1 MASSIRVSL
10 EVDNKK
16 YLNDIKAAEKAT
28 DSFANKT
35 NANTTALVGSFNKLG
50 ASTAGLVAKLD
61 AVKLALAGLISAEAL
76 RSANEYAN
84 AVKDIATTADVS
96 IGSVIGLGKA
106 FETNGGNAEG
116 ARNGI
121 LKFSEAIGNA
131 VAGSDSAQKSFA
143 DIGISLRDIQSLSQ
157 EDLLKK
163 SIEGISKLESAA
175 MRIRV
180 QTDLFGKSAKGVSF
194 QGVQEEF
201 ANAAAKSAQ
210 YQSAIQAGSD
220 ASENLNKQLGALKQ
234 ALLNVAEPLNKIVAA
249 SSTTVSAFES
259 LIKMALAAASAWFI
273 FAKALPFVNGAV
285 AAAGA
290 SVAAAGGIFA
300 ALGVQV
306 VAIGK
311 AFVNFGN
318 NILRAFGFLPT
329 AFGGVASLT
338 FALGALVKGFLRFAG
353 VVGIIYT
360 VAEAIDFL
368 SKKILDF
375 SPIDFLI
382 DKFDRLLGK
391 AKEFFGLGSSGG
403 AGAGRGGNADTMK
416 AQIAHG
422 EEMKKQWDEQNA
434 KAAEF
439 KKRQKELADD
449 IGKVGDAMKRN
460 QILQLQHLALEAEM
474 VGKTEDEKEKIMA
487 LEAMYDKT
495 KETIQGLV
503 DKKKEWLKGTE
514 EQRANVGLIDAEI
527 AKVKELETAHALQ
540 LVKYIDKVQG
550 VRLVEKARLQD
561 IENLTKAME
570 DAAKRQQAL
579 TDAGQSITAQMQDAQ
594 FQGMQQ
600 GKSPFQQQAAEIVN
614 NAKKA
619 ALEAGRAYAAAF
631 EDTGDGM
638 TPEKAAEFAAGLKK
652 IEDGYA
658 GISAAQLKNLEAS
671 REWNAGWKEAFAKYK
686 DDASNAALESKT
698 YFDTFTSGFED
709 AIVKFVQTGKLSFK
723 DLANSMIA
731 EFTRIQAK
739 KLLVG
744 LFEGGST
751 GAGMLGGLGK
761 LLGFANGG
769 NPAIGKPILV
779 GENGPELMI
788 PRNASTIVPNNAL
801 GGSNITQVT
810 YHINAA
816 DAASFRQMIARDPEF
831 LYAVTER
838 GRSLVPSGRR

>member
-16 YLNDIKAAEKAT
+16 YLSDIKAAEKAT
-28 DSFANKT
+28 DSFATKT
-35 NANTTALVGSFNKLG
+35 NTNTTALVGSFNKLS
-50 ASTAGLVAKLD
+50 ASTAGLVSKLD
-61 AVKLALAGLISAEAL
+61 GIKSVLAGLITAEAL
-76 RSANEYAN
+76 RNANEYAN
-84 AVKDIATTADVS
+84 AVKDIAITADVS

-131 VAGSDSAQKSFA
+131 VAGNDAAQKSFA
-143 DIGISLRDIQSLSQ
+143 DIGISLKDIQQLSQ

-163 SIEGISKLESAA
+163 SIEGISNLESAA

-180 QTDLFGKSAKGVSF
+180 QTDLFGKAAKGVSF
-194 QGVQEEF
+194 KGVQEEF
-201 ANAAAKSAQ
+201 SAAAAGSAK
-210 YQSAIQAGSD
+210 YQSAISAGSD

-249 SSTTVSAFES
+249 SNTTVSAFES
-259 LIKMALAAASAWFI
+259 LIKMALGAASAWFI
-273 FAKALPFVNGAV
+273 FAKAIPFVNGAV

-290 SVAAAGGIFA
+290 GVAAAGGIFA
-300 ALGVQV
+300 ALATQV
-306 VAIGK
+306 GAIGR
-311 AFVNFGN
+311 AFLNFGN

-338 FALGALVKGFLRFAG
+338 FAVGALVKGFLRFLG

-360 VAEAIDFL
+360 VAEAIDYL

-375 SPIDFLI
+375 SPIDYLV
-382 DKFDRLLGK
+382 DKFDKLLGK
-391 AKEFFGLGSSGG
+391 AKEFFGLGASSD

-416 AQIAHG
+416 AQLAYG
-422 EEMKKQWDEQNA
+422 EEMKKQWDEQTA

-439 KKRQKELADD
+439 KKRQAEVRQEIEKT
-449 IGKVGDAMKRN
+449 GDAFKRG
-460 QILQLQHLALEAEM
+460 QVLQLQRLELEKLM
-474 VGKTEDEKEKIMA
+474 VGKSEDEREKVMA
-487 LEAMYDKT
+487 LKDMYDKT
-495 KETIQGLV
+495 EETIQGLI
-503 DKKKEWLKGTE
+503 DKKKEWLRGTE
-514 EQRANVGLIDAEI
+514 EQKKNVGIIDEEI
-527 AKVKELETAHALQ
+527 ARIKALETAHATQ
-540 LVKYIDKVQG
+540 LVKYIDGVQG
-550 VRLVEKARLQD
+550 ARLIEKARLAD

-570 DAAKRQQAL
+570 ENAKRQQAL
-579 TDAGQSITAQMQDAQ
+579 TDAGSSITAQLQDAQ
-594 FQGMQQ
+594 FQGTQQ

-658 GISAAQLKNLEAS
+658 GISAAQMKNLEAS

-731 EFTRIQAK
+731 EFTKIQAK

-751 GAGMLGGLGK
+751 GAGMLGGIGK
-761 LLGFANGG
+761 LLGFASGG
-769 NPAIGKPILV
+769 NPAIGKPMLV

-810 YHINAA
+810 YNIQAA
-816 DAASFRQMIARDPEF
+816 DAASFRQMLARDPEF
-831 LYAVTER
+831 LYAVTEK
-838 GRSLVPSGRR
+838 GRSAIPGGRR